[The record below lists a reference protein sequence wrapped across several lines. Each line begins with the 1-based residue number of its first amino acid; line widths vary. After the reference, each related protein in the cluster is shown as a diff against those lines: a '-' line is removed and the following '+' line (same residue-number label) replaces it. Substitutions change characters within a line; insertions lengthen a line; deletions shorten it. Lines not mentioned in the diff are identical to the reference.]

1 MRIKLYEEFTHDT
14 INKNNFEYDN
24 YLKYNK
30 NRSGMVAWTAPRSQI
45 KNFNL
50 VGKHIE
56 KGSVLDFGCGIG
68 DFSKYL
74 KSKNKLS
81 KYLGVD
87 INPNFID
94 IAKNSYNLNFKSITD
109 VSEITG
115 NYDYV
120 CAIGV
125 FTWFITRDDFI
136 NTINRLYYLCNK
148 SVLITCLEGTNVLCD
163 DEEWYWKSTYRY
175 YNEELFNK
183 LFPNYNITYNSSG
196 NTLLVKINKD

>member
-1 MRIKLYEEFTHDT
+1 MRIKLYEEFTYDT
-14 INKNNFEYDN
+14 INKNNLEYDQ

-30 NRSGMVAWTAPRSQI
+30 NRSGMVAWTAPGSQI
-45 KNFNL
+45 SNFKL
-50 VGKHIE
+50 VDKHIE
-56 KGSVLDFGCGIG
+56 TGSVLDFGCGIG
-68 DFSKYL
+68 DFSEYL

-94 IAKNSYNLNFKSITD
+94 IAKSSYDLNFKSITD

-136 NTINRLYYLCNK
+136 NTINRLYDICNN
-148 SVLITCLEGTNVLCD
+148 SVLITCLEASDRKFRD
-163 DEEWYWKSTYRY
+163 DEKYWKSNYRY
-175 YNEELFNK
+175 YNKELFNK
-183 LFPNYNITYNSSG
+183 LFPSYNITYDSSG
-196 NTLLVKINKD
+196 TTLLVKINKN